1 MDFVRRVLLLMHGD
15 KSVEDDT
22 RVSDY
27 WNVLEDDHLPSLQ
40 GRKILLQ
47 ATERVLTLNFMSKFL

>member
-1 MDFVRRVLLLMHGD
+1 MHGD